1 MTVKNETLLPG
12 GSTVTVGRP
21 VGTPTSPRATATITV
36 RRRTRS
42 MGVMPL
48 SRTRLRLL
56 SLCVLSRRTRCRLF
70 TLRLYSLHIYNS
82 PPLQMQT
89 RFQHRK
95 PQRPSSA
102 VIQTKEPVSRFTQAV
117 PRQCAAVALAMHQPI
132 VHSVVLHSLPLHEA
146 CKQSAQ
152 VIIIGRFIESQSTTV
167 LQIAS
172 KKGRQIGTQFI
183 QRNLLLLVQ
192 NAAILVP
199 LRVCV
204 NALPRQRSLGKVH
217 QNVAQ

>member
-1 MTVKNETLLPG
+1 MAVKNETLLPG

-21 VGTPTSPRATATITV
+21 VGTPTSPRTTATITV
-36 RRRTRS
+36 GRRTRS

-48 SRTRLRLL
+48 SRTRLCLL
-56 SLCVLSRRTRCRLF
+56 SLCVLSHRSRCRLF
-70 TLRLYSLHIYNS
+70 TLRLDSLHIYNS
-82 PPLQMQT
+82 LPLQMQT
-89 RFQHRK
+89 RFQHCK
-95 PQRPSSA
+95 PQHSSSA
-102 VIQTKEPVSRFTQAV
+102 VIQTKEPFSCFTQAIS
-117 PRQCAAVALAMHQPI
+117 RQCAAVALAMHQPI
-132 VHSVVLHSLPLHEA
+132 VHSVVLHSLSLHEA

-152 VIIIGRFIESQSTTV
+152 VVVIGRFVESQPATI

-172 KKGRQIGTQFI
+172 KKGRQLGTQFI

-192 NAAILVP
+192 NAAILVS